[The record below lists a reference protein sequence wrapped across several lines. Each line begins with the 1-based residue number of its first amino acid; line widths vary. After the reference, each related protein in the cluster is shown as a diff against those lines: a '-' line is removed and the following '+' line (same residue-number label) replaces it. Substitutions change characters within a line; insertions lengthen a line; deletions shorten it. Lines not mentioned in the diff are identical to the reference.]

1 MTDLDDE
8 KKQNKKKIPRIISQS
23 DGEGGIAKRGITLAG
38 KRVSAV
44 MEKRERE
51 RERERGVQKG
61 KLSTRGG

>member
-8 KKQNKKKIPRIISQS
+8 KKQKTKKIPRIISQS

-44 MEKRERE
+44 METRERE
-51 RERERGVQKG
+51 ECKKG
-61 KLSTRGG
+61 NSAQEVDD